1 MKSNLIEDPETLR
14 SYLLGTLS
22 ADDAD
27 AVEHRLLEDNAL
39 FELAEAVEGDLLAA
53 CARGDLSP
61 GDRDRVLRRLA
72 VSPRGKSRLAIAE
85 GLNALAN
92 GATATK
98 AMRTAVVAPFLQRK
112 PQRQAPSFRFA
123 AMAAGL
129 LLVLFGSLRLAMQT
143 ARPGTAVMA
152 RNQVAAAPR
161 PAAPPHQPP
170 AVAPA
175 PAPAEERTAA
185 ARKPAPT
192 EPASSVPAIRTA
204 VFELALAVTRSAQES
219 TLLTIPAGTRLVEIQ
234 LPLSEGEPFT
244 SYRAQVLDNTSD
256 TEIWQEDLSPRPGK
270 TGSMVVVSLP
280 AAKLPQGSYR
290 IELRGIGADGGLEP
304 VGFPSFDVRTH

>member
-1 MKSNLIEDPETLR
+1 MKSNPIEDPETLR

-27 AVEHRLLEDNAL
+27 AVEHRLLEDNEL

-72 VSPRGKSRLAIAE
+72 VSPRGKSRLAVAE

-98 AMRTAVVAPFLQRK
+98 AMRTAVVVPFLQRK

-123 AMAAGL
+123 ATAAGL

-143 ARPGTAVMA
+143 ARPGAAVIA
-152 RNQVAAAPR
+152 RNQVTAAAR
-161 PAAPPHQPP
+161 H
-170 AVAPA
+170 
-175 PAPAEERTAA
+175 AE

-192 EPASSVPAIRTA
+192 EPAAHGSAIRTA
-204 VFELALAVTRSAQES
+204 VFQLALAVTRSAQES

-234 LPLSEGEPFT
+234 LPLSEGEPFS

-256 TEIWQEDLSPRPGK
+256 TEIWQGDLSPRPGK
-270 TGSMVVVSLP
+270 TGPMVVVSLP

-290 IELRGIGADGGLEP
+290 IELRGVGADGVLEP